1 MDLAGI
7 SGAGTDA
14 ELRDRAEKEAER
26 LAEELKKE
34 VQTRV
39 EEIGTLRKRLSVTVP
54 ARVIHDHLK
63 HNFDELRQD
72 AIVPGFRKGRA
83 PLQLIQKRFGP
94 EVRNSLKTSILAQSF
109 LAATEKE
116 NLEVLGDPLFEVQI
130 EQVVKLV
137 NLDEALPHIELPES
151 RDLSYACEVEVKPTF
166 ELPPLDGIEVRTP
179 VISVTDADVD
189 DYILRQRKIR
199 GRFEPLHDQPAAE
212 PDDLLVADVTLRV
225 GQETIKTEDNVQFG
239 VRPTRLDGIP
249 LPKLGEVLRG
259 ARPGD
264 RRTCECRIPDDYE
277 RPDLRGRTGEFEFR
291 IHEVKRLVPMP
302 LDAFV
307 SLMGADSVEQLREL
321 VREEREAERD
331 RLIERARREQVI
343 EYLLQNTALDLPA
356 ALSSRQTDRAVLRR
370 VIELQQR
377 GVPDSEI
384 EAQIDE
390 LRVSA
395 REQVARDLRIEF
407 ILAKVAEK
415 LGVEVTDEEVNT
427 EIARIARLY
436 HRRFDRVRDDLHQRG
451 LLPQLAEQIRQDKC
465 IALLLKEARIVQ
477 AEERPEGGAA
487 ARAD

>member
-14 ELRDRAEKEAER
+14 EFRDRAEKEAER
-26 LAEELKKE
+26 LAEEIKKE

-39 EEIGTLRKRLSVTVP
+39 EEIGTLRKRLSVTLP
-54 ARVIHDHLK
+54 AKVIDEHLK

-94 EVRNSLKTSILAQSF
+94 EVRNSLKTSILAQSL
-109 LAATEKE
+109 LAAMEKE
-116 NLEVLGDPLFEVQI
+116 KLEVLGDPLFEVQTDR
-130 EQVVKLV
+130 VVKLV
-137 NLDEALPHIELPES
+137 NLDEALSHIELPES
-151 RDLSYACEVEVKPTF
+151 HDLSYVCEVEVKPTF
-166 ELPPLDGIEVRTP
+166 ELPPLEGIEIRTP
-179 VISVTDADVD
+179 AITLTDADVD
-189 DYILRQRKIR
+189 EYILRQRKIR
-199 GRFEPLHDQPAAE
+199 GRYEPLLDQPAAE

-225 GQETIKTEDNVQFG
+225 GPDTVKTEDNVQLG

-264 RRTCECRIPDDYE
+264 RRTCECQIPDDYE
-277 RPDLRGRTGEFEFR
+277 RPDLRGQVGEFEFH

-307 SLMGADSVEQLREL
+307 SQVGADSVEQLREF

-331 RLIERARREQVI
+331 RMVERAKRGQVI
-343 EYLLQNTALDLPA
+343 EYLLKNTALDLPA
-356 ALSSRQTDRAVLRR
+356 TLSNRQTDRAVIRR
-370 VIELQQR
+370 VIDLQQQ

-384 EAQIDE
+384 EAHIDE

-395 REQVARDLRIEF
+395 REQAARDLRVEF
-407 ILAKVAEK
+407 ILDKVAEK
-415 LGVEVTDEEVNT
+415 LGVEVTDEEVNS

-436 HRRFDRVRDDLHQRG
+436 HRRFDRVRDDLHKRG
-451 LLPQLAEQIRQDKC
+451 LLSQLAEQIRQDKC
-465 IALLLKEARIVQ
+465 VSLLLE
-477 AEERPEGGAA
+477 A
-487 ARAD
+487 ARFVQEDAPPAQ